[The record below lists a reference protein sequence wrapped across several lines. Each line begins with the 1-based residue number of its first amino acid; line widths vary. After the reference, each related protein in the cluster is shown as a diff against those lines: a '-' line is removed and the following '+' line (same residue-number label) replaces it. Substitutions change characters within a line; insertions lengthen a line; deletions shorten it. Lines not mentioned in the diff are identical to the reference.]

1 MELRQLRYFVM
12 LAEELH
18 FGRAAQRHHIGQ
30 SALSQQL
37 RLLERELGVRLL
49 DRNTHRVQ
57 LTRGGEIFLV
67 EARKILSQVDRATEL
82 VRNGTERPSLRVGI
96 LDASYDSAPLI
107 LHEVQERHPELK
119 IRQVRTGLSQQYQW
133 LLDGRL
139 DVGFGRA
146 FLAPP
151 EIASKLFRLD
161 RMGVLTATHHP
172 FAELESVPVSSLA
185 GQPVMLADQEQAPE
199 LHHLVMEL
207 CRSADVVPELYH
219 GSCDSIQGAVFLVA
233 MGRCVLCIPASGTPA
248 LPQVCWRPLS
258 SPGALYPWSV
268 LWRQGNES
276 SYVREVVTCAQELSR
291 EHGWLQDISAEP
303 PQMPPGSATVPLP
316 QLASLDPPSRGRQRS
331 RRRTTP
337 QQDIVA
343 IFRTMSIVP
352 RISPV
357 T

>member
-18 FGRAAQRHHIGQ
+18 FGRAARRHHIGQ

-49 DRNTHRVQ
+49 DRNTHHVQ
-57 LTRGGEIFLV
+57 LTRGGKILLV
-67 EARKILSQVDRATEL
+67 EARKILSQVDRAAEL
-82 VRNGTERPSLRVGI
+82 VKSGTERPSLRVGI

-107 LHEVQERHPELK
+107 LHEVLERHPELK
-119 IRQVRTGLSQQYQW
+119 IRQVRTGLTQQYQW

-161 RMGVLTATHHP
+161 RMGVLAATHHP
-172 FAELESVPVSSLA
+172 FAELESVPVSNLA
-185 GQPVMLADQEQAPE
+185 GQPVMPADQEQAPE
-199 LHHLVMEL
+199 LHHLVMEM
-207 CRSADVVPELYH
+207 CRSADVVPTLYH
-219 GSCDSIQGAVFLVA
+219 GSCDSIQGAGFLVA
-233 MGRCVLCIPASGTPA
+233 MGRCVLCIPASGAPT

-268 LWRQGNES
+268 LWRQDNES
-276 SYVREVVTCAQELSR
+276 SYVREVVACAQELSR
-291 EHGWLQDISAEP
+291 ERGWLQDTGAD
-303 PQMPPGSATVPLP
+303 LP
-316 QLASLDPPSRGRQRS
+316 SPPSDPAAVPAPEISNLKPSPRGRQGP
-331 RRRTTP
+331 RRHSTP
-337 QQDIVA
+337 QHDIAA
-343 IFRTMSIVP
+343 ILSTMSTVR

>member
-49 DRNTHRVQ
+49 DRNTHHVQ
-57 LTRGGEIFLV
+57 LTCGGKIFLV
-67 EARKILSQVDRATEL
+67 EARKILSQVERAAEL
-82 VRNGTERPSLRVGI
+82 ARSGTERPSLRVGI

-119 IRQVRTGLSQQYQW
+119 IRQVRAGLPQQYQW

-161 RMGVLTATHHP
+161 RMGVLAAAHHP
-172 FAELESVPVSSLA
+172 FADLETVPVGDLA
-185 GQPVMLADQEQAPE
+185 GHPVMPADQEQSPE

-207 CRSADVVPELYH
+207 CRSADVVPTLYH
-219 GSCDSIQGAVFLVA
+219 GSCDSIHGAVFLVA
-233 MGRCVLCIPASGTPA
+233 MGRCVLCVPASGAPA
-248 LPQVCWRPLS
+248 SPQVVWRPLS

-291 EHGWLQDISAEP
+291 ERGWLQDTSPEP
-303 PQMPPGSATVPLP
+303 PQSPLGSATVPLP
-316 QLASLDPPSRGRQRS
+316 QIAS
-331 RRRTTP
+331 
-337 QQDIVA
+337 
-343 IFRTMSIVP
+343 
-352 RISPV
+352 
-357 T
+357 